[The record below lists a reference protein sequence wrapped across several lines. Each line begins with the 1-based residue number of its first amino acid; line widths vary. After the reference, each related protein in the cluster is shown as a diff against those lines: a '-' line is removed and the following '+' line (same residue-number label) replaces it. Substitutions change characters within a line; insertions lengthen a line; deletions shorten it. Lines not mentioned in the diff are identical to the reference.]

1 MVMINRSAFAA
12 LKGIL
17 CHFPG
22 GRGRKKLWQKKK
34 EGEESE
40 AGGGKC
46 KKKEMWE
53 GDIKQFRDIER
64 QRVEVGI
71 GKEEGEGDIRM

>member
-22 GRGRKKLWQKKK
+22 ERGKIHCGKKCAKGKGRKGRWWR
-34 EGEESE
+34 EMY
-40 AGGGKC
+40 

-53 GDIKQFRDIER
+53 EDT
-64 QRVEVGI
+64 V
-71 GKEEGEGDIRM
+71 